1 MQSSVNRDNDSL
13 LKRKEVMGMLRF
25 KSINTYY
32 KWVRESGIKPM
43 QLSGGITV
51 FWKSDIIKYLEGL
64 QNNVA

>member
-1 MQSSVNRDNDSL
+1 MQNVVDHSNDLL
-13 LKRKEVMGMLRF
+13 LKRKEVMEMLRF

-32 KWVRESGIKPM
+32 KWVRESGVKPM

-64 QNNVA
+64 QQCA